1 MQIIYYTDK
10 IPMREDTLYLDLDND
25 LEWVQLKDKTVHQSE
40 NAGEIFTDCLGSFVQ
55 FEERL
60 SS

>member
-1 MQIIYYTDK
+1 MIINYTHK
-10 IPMREDTLYLDLDND
+10 IDMRGDTLYLDLDND

-40 NAGEIFTDCLGSFVQ
+40 NAGEIFIDCLSSFVL